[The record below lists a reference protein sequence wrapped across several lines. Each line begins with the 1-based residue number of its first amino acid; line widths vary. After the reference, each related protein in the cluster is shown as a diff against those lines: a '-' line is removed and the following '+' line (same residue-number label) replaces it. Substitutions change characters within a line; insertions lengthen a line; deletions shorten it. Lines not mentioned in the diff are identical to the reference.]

1 MTKEITIRKGG
12 ESRTFTLLP
21 REQIEKTI
29 KEADPWEIV
38 ARAHSEYIP
47 GFKDGIVAV
56 DLVTGRIV
64 SYGLAPNEELHPF
77 DSVEV
82 VIYTLENNITLEDI
96 VVPEKVLSEERLAEF
111 EGSEYSLE
119 EFEEAKGINLML
131 KEWFIDELVSSY
143 QEEADIEQKLDE
155 WYYP

>member
-82 VIYTLENNITLEDI
+82 VIYTLEKFQSPI
-96 VVPEKVLSEERLAEF
+96 S
-111 EGSEYSLE
+111 GSQTNPCL
-119 EFEEAKGINLML
+119 GIYFNSISFNPL
-131 KEWFIDELVSSY
+131 
-143 QEEADIEQKLDE
+143 
-155 WYYP
+155 

>member
-1 MTKEITIRKGG
+1 MKITIRKGG

-21 REQIEKTI
+21 REQIEKII

-38 ARAHSEYIP
+38 ACAHSEYIP

-82 VIYTLENNITLEDI
+82 VIYTLNNITLEDI

-155 WYYP
+155 WY